1 MGIFTNESCLELTQ
15 KKYLDS
21 IKPLKIKLGELQR
34 VSKEKKVP
42 ILIIFEGLEASGKG
56 AIINE
61 ILVTL
66 DPRGY
71 KVINHNHPLEQNT
84 IPMKQYLDNIP
95 GQGEFHIFDKSWYD
109 FAFEEEVNIT
119 QRCKEINKIERYL
132 IRSGMLIIK
141 FFLHV
146 SKKVQKRRY
155 FKAKKNP
162 AKSWKVTPYSWKQ
175 NFDYKNILGTWE
187 DILER
192 TNNYDC
198 GWNTICSNNLNGAK
212 SEVFRILLEKI
223 ENHLNQK
230 EVRPDDVLLP
240 YKKPYSLDEVNLS
253 ETLDKKEY
261 KKELKRLQSL
271 ISNLHHEIYT
281 RKIPVI
287 IAYEGWDAAGKGGN
301 IKRVV
306 EKMDPRGYDVIPIA
320 APNDIEK
327 SKHYLWRFWKA
338 LPKNGHVSIFDR
350 TWYGRVLVERV
361 EKFATK
367 YEWKRAYQEI
377 TDMETQWVNNGA
389 IIIKFWLQISKD
401 EQLKRFKE
409 RENTPS
415 KQWKITEEDWRNRD
429 KWKEYKSAIEEMIS
443 RTSTVCAPWYV
454 VPANNKYYARIFVL
468 RKIIKEIEKRLYEVD
483 F

>member
-1 MGIFTNESCLELTQ
+1 MGIFTNESCLKLKNKE
-15 KKYLDS
+15 YLES

-34 VSKEKKVP
+34 ISKDKKIP

-71 KVINHNHPLEQNT
+71 KVINHNHALEQNT
-84 IPMKQYLDNIP
+84 LPLKQYLDNIP
-95 GQGEFHIFDKSWYD
+95 GKGEFHIFDKSWYD
-109 FAFEEEVNIT
+109 FAFEEGTNLT
-119 QRCKEINKIERYL
+119 TRCKEINKIERSL

-146 SKKVQKRRY
+146 SKRVQKKRY

-175 NFDYKNILGTWE
+175 NFNYKNILGTWE

-198 GWNTICSNNLNGAK
+198 GWNTICSNDLNGAK

-240 YKKPYSLDEVNLS
+240 YKKPFSLDDVDLDK
-253 ETLDKKEY
+253 TLDKKEY
-261 KKELKRLQSL
+261 KEELKKLQET
-271 ISNLHHEIYT
+271 ISNLHHEIYN
-281 RKIPVI
+281 RRIPVI

-306 EKMDPRGYDVIPIA
+306 QRMDPRGYDVIPIA
-320 APNDIEK
+320 APNDVEK
-327 SKHYLWRFWKA
+327 SKHYLWRFWRA
-338 LPKNGHVSIFDR
+338 LPRNGHVSIFDR

-409 RENTPS
+409 RENTPE
-415 KQWKITEEDWRNRD
+415 KKWKITEEDWRNRE
-429 KWKEYKSAIEEMIS
+429 KWKEYKEAVEEMIS
-443 RTSTVCAPWYV
+443 RTSTVCSPWHV
-454 VPANNKYYARIFVL
+454 VPANDKYYARIFVL
-468 RKIIKEIEKRLYEVD
+468 KKIIKTIEKRLYGI
-483 F
+483 